1 MANVE
6 AVRVEGLSKSY
17 PGKSVLRDVSF
28 SVDVGEIFGLVGPNG
43 AGKTTTVECVTGLR
57 RPDGGTARVLGLDPR
72 TQRDEVRHVLGVQLQ
87 QSALPDK
94 LRVGEAIELYA
105 ACHRSPIEPGPLLAR
120 LGLDAHLRTP
130 YAKLSGGLQ
139 QRLSIALALIGAPR
153 VVILDELTTGL
164 DPQARRDTWSLVE
177 EIRDAGVT
185 VLLVTHFMEEAER
198 LCDRVAVL
206 DGGRIVALDTP
217 QALIERVV
225 RHQIVRFR
233 PRTPLT
239 PELRVDLAALPQVR
253 ELTEIDDRIVIT
265 GGPDVLTGVTALLAR
280 AGVIAENLR
289 VDSPDLDDAYL
300 ALTDTGTDTDTDTDT
315 GTRPDTGA
323 RTFDQR

>member
-1 MANVE
+1 MDVE
-6 AVRVEGLSKSY
+6 AVRVEGLSKGY

-28 SVDVGEIFGLVGPNG
+28 TVGVGEIFGLVGPNG

-57 RPDGGTARVLGLDPR
+57 RPDAGAVRVLGLDPL

-94 LRVGEAIELYA
+94 LRVAEAIELYA
-105 ACHRSPIEPGPLLAR
+105 ACHRAPIDSGPLLTR
-120 LGLDAHLRTP
+120 LGLDAHLRAP

-139 QRLSIALALIGAPR
+139 QRLSIALALLGAPR

-217 QALIERVV
+217 EALVDRVG
-225 RHQIVRFR
+225 RHQFVRFR
-233 PRTPLT
+233 PSTPLG
-239 PELRVDLAALPQVR
+239 PALRADLAALTEVR
-253 ELTEIDDRIVIT
+253 ELTEIDGQVLIV
-265 GGPDVLTGVTALLAR
+265 GDPNVLAAVTTVLAR

-300 ALTDTGTDTDTDTDT
+300 ALTD
-315 GTRPDTGA
+315 PGA
-323 RTFDQR
+323 GN